1 MGPLH
6 GLKVIEMAGLG
17 PGPYCAMLLSDL
29 GAEVLRVDR
38 AVETEPSILPET
50 RYNVTGR
57 GRRSVA
63 VDLKHPEG
71 AGVVLRLAEQ
81 ADVLI
86 EGYRPGVME
95 RLGLSPE
102 ACWQRNQRLIYGR
115 MTGWG
120 QDGPLADA
128 VGHDINY
135 IALTGALHAIGRQGQ
150 APVPPLSLVG
160 DYGGGGSI
168 LAIGIL
174 AALYEART
182 SGKGQVVDASIV
194 DGTALLL
201 SSVLG
206 RLAAGSWRDERGTNV
221 LDSGSPYYEVY
232 ETGDDKFMSV
242 GAIEPKFYRNL
253 LKVLSLSETDLPAQ
267 NDRDRWSELKAR
279 FAAAFKTRT
288 RDEWDA
294 AFRDVEACVAP
305 VLSLREAPAHPHN
318 RARDTFV
325 EANGALQ
332 AAPAPR
338 FSRTPAAIQGP
349 TPNPGQHTREA
360 LEQWGFGAADVEAL
374 LAKGAVRAG

>member
-102 ACWQRNQRLIYGR
+102 ACWQRNPRLIYGR

-206 RLAAGSWRDERGTNV
+206 RLAAGSWRDERGANV

-253 LKVLSLSETDLPAQ
+253 LKVLGLNEAKLPAQ
-267 NDRDRWSELKAR
+267 NDRDRWPELKAR

-288 RDEWDA
+288 RDEWAA
-294 AFRDVEACVAP
+294 AFQNIEACVAP
-305 VLSLREAPAHPHN
+305 VLSLKEAPAHPHN
-318 RARDTFV
+318 RARGTFV

-360 LEQWGFGAADVEAL
+360 LEQWGFGAADVEAM

>member
-17 PGPYCAMLLSDL
+17 PGPYCAMILSDL

-50 RYNVTGR
+50 RYNVMGR

-71 AGVVLRLAEQ
+71 AAVVLRLVEN

-86 EGYRPGVME
+86 EGFRPGVME

-102 ACWQRNQRLIYGR
+102 VCWQRNPRLIYGR

-120 QDGPLADA
+120 QDGPLADT

-135 IALTGALHAIGRQGQ
+135 IAISGALHAIGRQGQ
-150 APVPPLSLVG
+150 PPVPPLSLVG
-160 DYGGGGSI
+160 DFGGGGSI

-174 AALYEART
+174 AAIYEART

-194 DGTALLL
+194 DGAALLL
-201 SSVLG
+201 TSVWG
-206 RLAAGSWRDERGTNV
+206 RLAAGSWRDERGANV
-221 LDSGSPYYEVY
+221 LDSGAPYYEVY
-232 ETGDDKFMSV
+232 ETRDGKFMSV

-253 LKVLSLSETDLPAQ
+253 LKVLGLNEAELSPQ
-267 NDRDRWSELKAR
+267 NDRERWPELKAR
-279 FAAAFKTRT
+279 FSAVFKTRT
-288 RDEWDA
+288 RKEWEA
-294 AFRDVEACVAP
+294 AFQDIEACVAP
-305 VLSLREAPAHPHN
+305 VLNLKEAPDNSHN
-318 RARDTFV
+318 RARGTFTQAHGV
-325 EANGALQ
+325 LQ

-338 FSRTPAAIQGP
+338 FSRTPASIQGP
-349 TPNPGQHTREA
+349 TPAPGQHTREA
-360 LEQWGFGAADVEAL
+360 LTQWGFGDEDVEAL
-374 LAKGAVRAG
+374 LSKGAVRAR